1 MNLNNNTTEK
11 KKICVIST
19 VSFTIRDYLAQT
31 INDLSSHYDICVL
44 TNCEGDALKGVLTKS
59 VELIHFPFKRK
70 INLISDATSLIRL
83 LFFFR
88 SRRFHIVFSIMPK
101 SNLLAM
107 LAAYVTFIPIRLN
120 VFTAQT
126 WVTRNGISAKILK
139 KLDKIIATFAS
150 HSFVDSTSQRDFLLK
165 KGIIKK
171 EKTSVLANGS
181 LGGVD
186 LNKFRRN
193 EKVRT
198 CMRKKLNLTD
208 DDIAILYMSRL
219 TRTKGAWVV
228 GDVFPAIAGI
238 SKQAHL
244 IVVGPEEEQGARRH
258 IKESCAAC
266 KNQLHIHDRT
276 NTPED
281 FFSMADILWLPSL
294 NEGFGLVVINA
305 AAAGI
310 PSIGSD
316 IYGLQDSIS
325 NEETGLLH
333 KAADKNDIVRTFNR
347 ILHNQTLRIA
357 LGNNA
362 LERTKQHFSKEL
374 FTKALIK
381 EINHYCNML
390 RKDI

>member
-1 MNLNNNTTEK
+1 
-11 KKICVIST
+11 
-19 VSFTIRDYLAQT
+19 
-31 INDLSSHYDICVL
+31 
-44 TNCEGDALKGVLTKS
+44 
-59 VELIHFPFKRK
+59 
-70 INLISDATSLIRL
+70 
-83 LFFFR
+83 
-88 SRRFHIVFSIMPK
+88 MPK

-107 LAAYVTFIPIRLN
+107 LAAYVTSTPIRLN

-126 WVTRNGISAKILK
+126 WVTRSGISAKILK
-139 KLDKIIATFAS
+139 QLDKLIATLAS

-165 KGIIKK
+165 KGIIEKK
-171 EKTSVLANGS
+171 KTSVLANGS

-198 CMRKKLNLTD
+198 CMRKKSNLTD
-208 DDIAILYMSRL
+208 DDIVILYMSRL
-219 TRTKGAWVV
+219 TKTKGAWVV
-228 GDVFPAIAGI
+228 ADVFPAIAGI
-238 SKQAHL
+238 SKHAHL
-244 IVVGPEEEQGARRH
+244 IVVGPEEEQGARRY
-258 IKESCAAC
+258 IKESCSAC
-266 KNQLHIHDRT
+266 KSQLHIHNRT

-281 FFSMADILWLPSL
+281 FFSMADILWVPSL

-305 AAAGI
+305 AASGI
-310 PSIGSD
+310 PSIGSN

-333 KAADKNDIVRTFNR
+333 KVADKNDIVRTFNR
-347 ILHNQTLRIA
+347 ILHNQTLRLV

-362 LERTKQHFSKEL
+362 LERTRQNFSKEL

>member
-1 MNLNNNTTEK
+1 
-11 KKICVIST
+11 
-19 VSFTIRDYLAQT
+19 
-31 INDLSSHYDICVL
+31 
-44 TNCEGDALKGVLTKS
+44 
-59 VELIHFPFKRK
+59 
-70 INLISDATSLIRL
+70 
-83 LFFFR
+83 
-88 SRRFHIVFSIMPK
+88 
-101 SNLLAM
+101 
-107 LAAYVTFIPIRLN
+107 
-120 VFTAQT
+120 
-126 WVTRNGISAKILK
+126 
-139 KLDKIIATFAS
+139 
-150 HSFVDSTSQRDFLLK
+150 
-165 KGIIKK
+165 
-171 EKTSVLANGS
+171 
-181 LGGVD
+181 
-186 LNKFRRN
+186 
-193 EKVRT
+193 
-198 CMRKKLNLTD
+198 MRKKLNLTD

-333 KAADKNDIVRTFNR
+333 KVADKNDIVRTFNR

-362 LERTKQHFSKEL
+362 LERTRQRFSKEL

-381 EINHYCNML
+381 EINHSCNML